1 MSSFSTTPQYIE
13 VIVGFIDN
21 KIKQVEDKLFIKP
34 KEDEEEKVI
43 IEQLLFAE
51 YKGSARIINPKL
63 SEQESVKLH
72 QELDVLESFKTISP
86 EEAFNNIMQQQKSI
100 IEVLQKEYSL
110 LSEKSNT
117 QHKLAS
123 SNELKLKTLKSEYN
137 KKMNQIYDDDAKG
150 KNSKDHLNNTYAA
163 HGIIYMIIA
172 GISLAF
178 AGSDINTFTM
188 FRILGLV
195 AFAALVGVVIWNF
208 VTLNSTPDF
217 TLGDP
222 KNEEKKDENYKIEYY
237 QQLRDEVKKELSKSG
252 NLEDVTEANITTKM
266 QERID
271 SLNKSSNEVIKPIN
285 NILLTFAIV
294 ISILIVLLLYLLDAA
309 LIHQPYCAREA
320 LPQRSFVF

>member
-123 SNELKLKTLKSEYN
+123 SNELNVCT
-137 KKMNQIYDDDAKG
+137 
-150 KNSKDHLNNTYAA
+150 
-163 HGIIYMIIA
+163 
-172 GISLAF
+172 
-178 AGSDINTFTM
+178 
-188 FRILGLV
+188 
-195 AFAALVGVVIWNF
+195 
-208 VTLNSTPDF
+208 
-217 TLGDP
+217 
-222 KNEEKKDENYKIEYY
+222 
-237 QQLRDEVKKELSKSG
+237 
-252 NLEDVTEANITTKM
+252 
-266 QERID
+266 
-271 SLNKSSNEVIKPIN
+271 
-285 NILLTFAIV
+285 
-294 ISILIVLLLYLLDAA
+294 
-309 LIHQPYCAREA
+309 
-320 LPQRSFVF
+320 